1 VTDFDVLI
9 RHGRV
14 VDGTG
19 NPWFPADVGIRGG
32 RIEAIGRLGP
42 DAAAATVIDAS
53 DRVVAPGFIDIHSH
67 SDFVLADDRH
77 GDVLAPFAAQGI
89 TTLVTGNCGYS
100 PAPVNPDTRDQLES
114 YTAFL
119 RADAL
124 PAGWTRFGE
133 YLDHLDEHGTMFNVV
148 PLVAHG
154 ALRIHEV
161 GFEGRGLSP
170 EEAARMRHELRMAL
184 EEGAWGL
191 SSGLLYAPGIFAPPE
206 EIEDLAAELRPYG
219 ALYASHVRGSSE
231 TLVPATREVIR
242 VGELNGVPT
251 QHSHIE
257 AFGRPNWPKI
267 DAVVELHERARD
279 RGVDTGFDVIP
290 YIAANTTLL
299 AIFPPWALAGGVD
312 GLLGRLRDPDSRARV
327 QRSIE
332 EDVPGWPCWMPGGW
346 PHNLVEA
353 TGWHNISIMWVESER
368 NKPLEGHSLSEVAA
382 ERGVHP
388 FDVAADL
395 VLEEKGHA
403 MALYFGVSGELDEEA
418 GLEKLLSH
426 PLAAAESDAI
436 LTGRGKPHPAAYG
449 TFPRMLGHF
458 SRERRLFS
466 LEEAVRKSTSLP
478 AQRVGLRQR
487 GLLREGNFADVVV
500 FDPRG
505 VDDRTSYREPDAAPA
520 GIEHV
525 LVNGRPLVREGTV
538 DRAARAGRVV
548 RRGSPDV

>member
-1 VTDFDVLI
+1 MFDVVI
-9 RHGRV
+9 RNGRV

-19 NPWFPADVGIRGG
+19 NPWFPADIGIRDG
-32 RIEAIGRLGP
+32 RIAAIGRFGE
-42 DAAAATVIDAS
+42 DATGGQEIDAT
-53 DRVVAPGFIDIHSH
+53 DRVVAPGFIDVHSH
-67 SDFVLADDRH
+67 SDFVLVDPTH
-77 GDVLAPFAAQGI
+77 GDTLAPFAAQGI

-100 PAPVNPDTRDQLES
+100 PAPINPATRPQLES
-114 YTAFL
+114 YTTFL
-119 RADAL
+119 RAGDL
-124 PAGWTRFGE
+124 PTGWTGFGE
-133 YLDHLDEHGTMFNVV
+133 YLDYLDDHGTMFNVV

-161 GFEGRGLSP
+161 GFEGRGLTP
-170 EEAARMRHELRMAL
+170 DEAARMRDQLRKAL

-206 EIEDLAAELRPYG
+206 EIEDLAAELAPFG
-219 ALYASHVRGSSE
+219 ALYASHIRGSSE
-231 TLVPATREVIR
+231 TLLPATKEVIR
-242 VGELNGVPT
+242 VGDVNGVPA

-267 DAVVELHERARD
+267 DAIVELHERARE

-312 GLLGRLRDPDSRARV
+312 GLLGRLRDPDAR
-327 QRSIE
+327 QRIRRSIE
-332 EDVPGWPCWMPGGW
+332 EDVPGWPCWTPGGW

-353 TGWHNISIMWVESER
+353 TGWQNVSIMWVESER
-368 NKPLEGHSLSEVAA
+368 NKPLEGRTLAELGD

-395 VLEEKGHA
+395 VLEENGHA
-403 MALYFGVSGELDEEA
+403 MALYFGVSGEEDEEA
-418 GLEKLLSH
+418 GLETLLRH

-449 TFPRMLGHF
+449 TFPRVLGHF
-458 SRERRLFS
+458 VRERKLFS

-478 AQRVGLRQR
+478 AQRVGLRHR
-487 GLLREGNFADVVV
+487 GTLREGNFADIVI
-500 FDPRG
+500 FDPKT
-505 VDDRTSYREPDAAPA
+505 VDDRTTYRQPSAAPV

-525 LVNGRPLVREGTV
+525 LVNGSPVVRDGVVDAAAREGQ
-538 DRAARAGRVV
+538 VV
-548 RRGSPDV
+548 RRGSPDA